1 MMAVN
6 GWAAGCDKVPLRTD
20 KRKPSAEAMV
30 RMSLSTITSTPINT
44 GRASSTEA
52 AKTTCEIISLKSAT
66 FKRMAPSMS
75 GTGRGGNSWA
85 SIHLISVFEG
95 PQCTFNVWVDVFR
108 FRLTCSAGRVP
119 TRSEKVRA
127 GTVVEPSSSILAPIQ
142 QVMPSSRL
150 VADRRIR
157 PSSLA
162 IRTFES
168 TGRVLRGET
177 ARETVLNPRARL
189 SCKMVTFMAQSSPW

>member
-1 MMAVN
+1 
-6 GWAAGCDKVPLRTD
+6 
-20 KRKPSAEAMV
+20 
-30 RMSLSTITSTPINT
+30 
-44 GRASSTEA
+44 
-52 AKTTCEIISLKSAT
+52 
-66 FKRMAPSMS
+66 MS

-85 SIHLISVFEG
+85 SMHLMSVVEV
-95 PQCTFNVWVDVFR
+95 PQRRLRVWVVE
-108 FRLTCSAGRVP
+108 FRLRFTCSGGRVL
-119 TRSEKVRA
+119 TRSAKVRA

-150 VADRRIR
+150 VADRRSR

-168 TGRVLRGET
+168 TGSVLRGET

-189 SCKMVTFMAQSSPW
+189 SCKTATFIAQSSPSLRPQAPSATSITIVDAPHL